1 MSGLE
6 LTDAPSSGR
15 VIGLDYGDRRVGV
28 SVSDEGQIIAQALE
42 TIHRVRGDDARL
54 YQAIAELSR
63 THEVVHV
70 VVGWPLRLNGREG
83 IQTQKVARFIEAL
96 TPHLDVEISRWDERL
111 TTTSAERAL
120 REAGV
125 KGTRQR
131 AKVDQVAAAVI
142 LQSWLDARA
151 QQYTQ
156 QRVQAD

>member
-1 MSGLE
+1 MSDLLNTE
-6 LTDAPSSGR
+6 APSSGR
-15 VIGLDYGDRRVGV
+15 ALGIDYGDRRVGV
-28 SVSDEGQIIAQALE
+28 SVSDENQMIARALE
-42 TIHRVRGDDARL
+42 TVHRVRGDDARL
-54 YQAIAELSR
+54 YRAIAELIR
-63 THEVVHV
+63 AHEVVHV

-96 TPHLDVEISRWDERL
+96 TPYLDVEISRWDERL

-125 KGTRQR
+125 RGTRQR

-151 QQYTQ
+151 QRRAQ
-156 QRVQAD
+156 VDH